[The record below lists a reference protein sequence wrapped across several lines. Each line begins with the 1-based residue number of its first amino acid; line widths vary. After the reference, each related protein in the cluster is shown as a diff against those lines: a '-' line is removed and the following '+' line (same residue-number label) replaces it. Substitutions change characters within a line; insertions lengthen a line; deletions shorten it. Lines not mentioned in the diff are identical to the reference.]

1 MTVLVLNQDF
11 EPLNVAGV
19 RRALVLIDKGKAEV
33 LEFDPLPIR
42 TPARELDRPSVIRLK
57 NYVKR
62 PRPRLAFSRRG
73 VLLRDAFTC
82 QYCGRQGSSLTLDH
96 ETPRRLGGRETWEN
110 LVTACRPCNQ
120 RKGGRTPDEAR
131 MPLRRHPFEPRAT
144 VTALFPLEVAT
155 STEWRPYLGLVESA

>member
-33 LEFDPLPIR
+33 LELDALPIR

-82 QYCGRQGSSLTLDH
+82 QY
-96 ETPRRLGGRETWEN
+96 W
-110 LVTACRPCNQ
+110 
-120 RKGGRTPDEAR
+120 
-131 MPLRRHPFEPRAT
+131 
-144 VTALFPLEVAT
+144 
-155 STEWRPYLGLVESA
+155 